1 MEYFFIIALLIVCF
15 YQDVKSRGIHWI
27 IFPGLLA
34 ASIYMAKTYIS
45 VEQILYNLMYITFML
60 GALTIYLSIKKGRL
74 TFPTDGYFAWGDILF
89 LIAVTPLFSFQ
100 SFMLF
105 FTIGTC
111 VALIMHVL
119 ASIIK
124 VQKSIPYAGYMAAFG
139 IGYIF
144 LEKTLLQFLTI
155 NG

>member
-1 MEYFFIIALLIVCF
+1 MEYVLLITLLVLCF
-15 YQDVKSRGIHWI
+15 YQDVKSRGIHWV
-27 IFPGLLA
+27 IFPALLA
-34 ASIYMAKTYIS
+34 ASIYMARTYIS

-60 GALTIYLSIKKGRL
+60 GVLTLYLSLKKGKL
-74 TFPTDGYFAWGDILF
+74 TFPTNGYFAWGDILF

-111 VALIMHVL
+111 VTLIFHL
-119 ASIIK
+119 IASMIK
-124 VQKSIPYAGYMAAFG
+124 VQKSVPYAGYMAIFG

-144 LEKTLLQFLTI
+144 LEKGIVQSLTI
-155 NG
+155 S